1 MEDRLWPA
9 GDWHWGIVAV
19 AGLLVAFSPDI
30 YDRLRSCWRKPEG
43 RWITVGAVS
52 SAVSWVVYLP
62 QVNVEWVRAVA
73 FALALISTGTIIVY
87 GAGVAMNWLWR
98 RTHSTG
104 KAHKVSAGPVRFHF
118 SVPEASGTL
127 RPAPWCKRVWRRV
140 LNEIKA
146 WGEAGER

>member
-43 RWITVGAVS
+43 RWITVGAVF

-87 GAGVAMNWLWR
+87 GAGVAMNE
-98 RTHSTG
+98 G
-104 KAHKVSAGPVRFHF
+104 CPKF
-118 SVPEASGTL
+118 SWNLVTSDLG
-127 RPAPWCKRVWRRV
+127 
-140 LNEIKA
+140 
-146 WGEAGER
+146 

>member
-62 QVNVEWVRAVA
+62 HLEIPLRSYLGPSSARVGGRTQRSPPATSRARA
-73 FALALISTGTIIVY
+73 CERML
-87 GAGVAMNWLWR
+87 
-98 RTHSTG
+98 
-104 KAHKVSAGPVRFHF
+104 
-118 SVPEASGTL
+118 
-127 RPAPWCKRVWRRV
+127 
-140 LNEIKA
+140 EIKA
-146 WGEAGER
+146 